1 MAQFTVNTTRIDP
14 YKNFKFRV
22 KWQSDPG
29 GPFQVV
35 AGVSKVSMLKR
46 TTEVVSHREGGDLS
60 TDRHSPGRSNFDPIT
75 LDRGITF
82 DPEFEKW
89 ANLVYST
96 EGDGAVS
103 LANFRKDIRIEL
115 LNLQGTVVR
124 AYNVFRCWV
133 AEYTAL
139 PELDANANAIAFEHI
154 VLRNEGFER
163 DAAVVEVAET

>member
-1 MAQFTVNTTRIDP
+1 
-14 YKNFKFRV
+14 
-22 KWQSDPG
+22 
-29 GPFQVV
+29 VV
-35 AGVSKVSMLKR
+35 AGVSKISMLKR
-46 TTEVVSHREGGDLS
+46 TTAVVTHREGGDLS

-96 EGDGAVS
+96 EGDGAIS

-133 AEYTAL
+133 AEYTAQ